1 MRIIE
6 IIENRRRYNI
16 LCDFLFYFLNILK
29 YRFWKRKQNITCIL
43 YDLLHISIFRKI
55 LSKTY
60 VPRKKLI
67 SSEYSSLE
75 IIQILFKIM
84 FLILWKINKIF
95 QKIMQKVNIYRNQ
108 ERYWKKLIQSWK
120 KMATI
125 SIQNVFQ
132 NR

>member
-1 MRIIE
+1 MSIME

-29 YRFWKRKQNITCIL
+29 YRFWKRKYNITCIL

>member
-1 MRIIE
+1 MSIME

-16 LCDFLFYFLNILK
+16 LCDFLFYFLNIFK
-29 YRFWKRKQNITCIL
+29 YRFWKRKYNITCIL
-43 YDLLHISIFRKI
+43 YDLLHISIFRII

-108 ERYWKKLIQSWK
+108 ERCWKKLIQSWK